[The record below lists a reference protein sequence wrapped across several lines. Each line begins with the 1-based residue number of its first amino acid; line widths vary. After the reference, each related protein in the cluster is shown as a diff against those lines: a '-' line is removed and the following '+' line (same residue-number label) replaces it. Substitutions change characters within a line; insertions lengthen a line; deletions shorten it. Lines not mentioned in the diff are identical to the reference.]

1 VSATLLVVEDEPKL
15 RELLRSYLERG
26 GFIVLTTGSGA
37 EALTLARRVA
47 PDLVVLD
54 LRLPDISGEVVA
66 NELRAFS
73 DAPILMLTAKS
84 SEEDRI
90 AGLEAGADDYVVK
103 PFSPRELVLR
113 VEAILR
119 RGVTGR
125 GASHISSFGNG
136 ELVIDEDQREVQVRG
151 GRVSLTP
158 TEWGLLVA
166 LTGTPGRVFS
176 RFELINRVRGYEFEG
191 YERTVDSHVKNLRR
205 KIERD
210 SRRPLIVT
218 TVLSGGYRLGISRDA
233 DEG

>member
-1 VSATLLVVEDEPKL
+1 MPATLLVVEDEPKL

-66 NELRAFS
+66 IELRTFS

-125 GASHISSFGNG
+125 GASHISSFGHG
-136 ELVIDEDQREVQVRG
+136 ELVIDEDRTRG
-151 GRVSLTP
+151 ASPRRASLP
-158 TEWGLLVA
+158 HSNRMGAAGCPHRHSRARLFALRADQSSAGL
-166 LTGTPGRVFS
+166 R
-176 RFELINRVRGYEFEG
+176 I
-191 YERTVDSHVKNLRR
+191 RR
-205 KIERD
+205 
-210 SRRPLIVT
+210 L
-218 TVLSGGYRLGISRDA
+218 
-233 DEG
+233 